1 MHDVKAVTMI
11 ELDEEPHYTL
21 LRSKEERY
29 ASALEAL
36 PVMQLQ
42 ERILK
47 QGAGLTQEAIDNKT
61 NLLYPH
67 SLGERDEMVA
77 QRDDVNATFYLRPVT
92 PAEMARVVEEGDYMP
107 QKSTYFY
114 PKLLTGLV
122 LHEFEIQD

>member
-1 MHDVKAVTMI
+1 KAITMI
-11 ELDEEPHYTL
+11 ELAEEPHFTV
-21 LRSKEERY
+21 LRSKDERY
-29 ASALEAL
+29 ASALEGL

-47 QGAGLTQEAIDNKT
+47 DGAGLTQEAIDNKT

-67 SLGERDEMVA
+67 SLAERDEMVA
-77 QRDDVNATFYLRPVT
+77 QRDDINATFYLRPVT
-92 PAEMARVVEEGDYMP
+92 PAEMARVVAQGDYMP